1 VPGFQGVVDSETGEL
16 TAPRTDSDSAAVLT
30 EAIDA
35 LASIRTPYW
44 LGDSGVHL
52 HALTSLHA
60 HAERLLPD
68 AVAQAHDQGLTWQEI
83 GHYSGSPPWPQPAVT
98 GTTHDQ
104 LDQDHPHNASSG
116 SPGNG

>member
-1 VPGFQGVVDSETGEL
+1 MNRPTRLRPTGPGEL
-16 TAPRTDSDSAAVLT
+16 PAPRIDADSSAVLA

-35 LASIRTPYW
+35 LAAIRTPYW

-68 AVAQAHDQGLTWQEI
+68 AVAQARDQGLTWHEI
-83 GHYSGSPPWPQPAVT
+83 G
-98 GTTHDQ
+98 Q
-104 LDQDHPHNASSG
+104 LLGASAKAAARRYRNHP
-116 SPGNG
+116 

>member
-1 VPGFQGVVDSETGEL
+1 MNRPTRLRPTGPDEL
-16 TAPRTDSDSAAVLT
+16 PAPRIDADSSAVLA

-35 LASIRTPYW
+35 LAAIRTPYW

-68 AVAQAHDQGLTWQEI
+68 AVAQARDQGLTWHEI
-83 GHYSGSPPWPQPAVT
+83 G
-98 GTTHDQ
+98 Q
-104 LDQDHPHNASSG
+104 LLGASAKAAARRYRNHP
-116 SPGNG
+116 